1 MSTNSQGK
9 TESFL
14 DDQDIETGVSE
25 KETSDSK

>member
-25 KETSDSK
+25 KKPLIA